1 MDIAIIGAGPAGLTA
16 GMYAGR
22 AGISCR
28 IFERMYP
35 GGKLVW
41 IEDIENFP
49 GFPEGITGRDL
60 AEKIYRQ
67 TLRFK
72 VEVVFE
78 DVIKVEAGGTSISIV
93 TGSGVYDCRAVI
105 VASGSIPRKL
115 GVPGEEAL
123 IGRGVSYCA
132 LCDGYF
138 FRNKTVAV
146 VGEGKRVLSEI
157 EFLRKLAKVV
167 WVTREKE
174 IPGDTGVT
182 VINGK
187 TREIL
192 GTDHVSGIVVESPSG
207 VQTINVDGVF
217 IFAGFKPSADFLPP
231 ETKKDAAGF
240 LITDQNF
247 QTSVKG
253 IFACGDIR
261 AGSLKQAVSA
271 CSEGAQVIQAIHRI
285 L

>member
-174 IPGDTGVT
+174 ILGDTGVT

-207 VQTINVDGVF
+207 ARTLNVDGVF

-231 ETKKDAAGF
+231 EIKKDAAGF

>member
-146 VGEGKRVLSEI
+146 VGEGKQVLSEI